1 MHGPKTETAAKK
13 KKQFSPHF
21 VGKTRRRQKK
31 KTIGHI
37 LHLQSIL
44 LSFYQN
50 ESTIEVIS
58 IKFMKIITSDDL
70 IYLIYT

>member
-1 MHGPKTETAAKK
+1 MGLKLRRLQKK
-13 KKQFSPHF
+13 KTVFTSFCGENK
-21 VGKTRRRQKK
+21 KKAEK